1 MCSMVK
7 MIKASSKLPGFLFV
21 LAITTNINDTIYVC
35 CDKNDFMI
43 NKTLLK
49 SIGLYAE
56 QFIKPNEITEYNA
69 KTLFILNNPFELNSI
84 IPERNISFA
93 NISFIHLLNINSY
106 KSLIKEANRLIE
118 QYPNCIIT
126 ADISRSTKEN
136 EFYIA
141 IKSTNSLLEKLK
153 KHITISD

>member
-1 MCSMVK
+1 MCSRVK
-7 MIKASSKLPGFLFV
+7 IIKASSKLPGFLFV

-35 CDKNDFMI
+35 CNKNDFMV

-56 QFIKPNEITEYNA
+56 QFFKLNEITEYNA
-69 KTLFILNNPFELNSI
+69 KTLFILNNPFELNSL
-84 IPERNISFA
+84 IPESNISFA

-106 KSLIKEANRLIE
+106 ESLKKEAYRLIE

-126 ADISRSTKEN
+126 ADISISTKEKA
-136 EFYIA
+136 FYIA
-141 IKSTNSLLEKLK
+141 IKITNSLLEKLK